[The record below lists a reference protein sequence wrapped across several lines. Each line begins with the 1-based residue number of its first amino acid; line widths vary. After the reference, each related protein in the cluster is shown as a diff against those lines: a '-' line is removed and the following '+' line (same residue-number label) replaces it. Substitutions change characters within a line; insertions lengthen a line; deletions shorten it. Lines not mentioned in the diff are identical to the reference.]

1 MAGLRINIMELR
13 QIIRLKKEG
22 ISNRKV
28 ADMLHLR
35 RNTVNDYVRIFETH
49 KLDYNDLS
57 ELDDAALISLFPCKS
72 EINHHRY
79 NILSSYFNHFDLP
92 KTEIEQTS
100 IASIL
105 SKTDQAIASTE
116 ALIAKYSK
124 IKTGLM
130 QDLLTKGIDENG
142 NIRTEETH
150 GFTEENGFK
159 YPKEW
164 ELTTIEKCIINI
176 EQGWSPNCESD
187 PAPTNEWGI
196 LKTTA
201 VTWNGYDANE
211 NKKMPIALTPKYQYE
226 VKNGDVLVTRA
237 GPNSR
242 VGVVSYVQQTRDKII
257 FSDKIYRL
265 IPQKKLLNKYLALA
279 LSSQFTQR
287 HLSNFKTGMA
297 ESQTNISQKI
307 VLALNIL
314 LPSPEEQ
321 KQIIETL
328 DKAEENLK
336 IYGIVLSKLISIKTG
351 LMQDLLTG
359 KVRVKI

>member
-1 MAGLRINIMELR
+1 L
-13 QIIRLKKEG
+13 LKVRV
-22 ISNRKV
+22 IASAFFIV
-28 ADMLHLR
+28 VHL
-35 RNTVNDYVRIFETH
+35 TF
-49 KLDYNDLS
+49 
-57 ELDDAALISLFPCKS
+57 AAST
-72 EINHHRY
+72 
-79 NILSSYFNHFDLP
+79 LP

>member
-1 MAGLRINIMELR
+1 L
-13 QIIRLKKEG
+13 LKVRV
-22 ISNRKV
+22 IASAFFIV
-28 ADMLHLR
+28 VHL
-35 RNTVNDYVRIFETH
+35 TF
-49 KLDYNDLS
+49 
-57 ELDDAALISLFPCKS
+57 AASM
-72 EINHHRY
+72 
-79 NILSSYFNHFDLP
+79 LP

-242 VGVVSYVQQTRDKII
+242 VGVVSYV
-257 FSDKIYRL
+257 F
-265 IPQKKLLNKYLALA
+265 NK
-279 LSSQFTQR
+279 Q
-287 HLSNFKTGMA
+287 
-297 ESQTNISQKI
+297 E
-307 VLALNIL
+307 
-314 LPSPEEQ
+314 
-321 KQIIETL
+321 
-328 DKAEENLK
+328 
-336 IYGIVLSKLISIKTG
+336 IK
-351 LMQDLLTG
+351 
-359 KVRVKI
+359 